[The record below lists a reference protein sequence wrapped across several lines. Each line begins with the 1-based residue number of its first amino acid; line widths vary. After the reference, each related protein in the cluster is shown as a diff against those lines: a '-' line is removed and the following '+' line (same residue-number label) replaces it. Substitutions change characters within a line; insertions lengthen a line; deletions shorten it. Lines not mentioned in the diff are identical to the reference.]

1 MHEVAR
7 GCTVY
12 ACSLSPIRVPYGRVN
27 IRPDCR
33 QVCQHGLF
41 PRLCDAVD
49 TEPPEMINNC
59 VYLGLSCSP
68 DSHTQL
74 CSRKRR

>member
-12 ACSLSPIRVPYGRVN
+12 ACSLSPIRVPYGRVS

-49 TEPPEMINNC
+49 TEPPEMIATT
-59 VYLGLSCSP
+59 VF
-68 DSHTQL
+68 T
-74 CSRKRR
+74 